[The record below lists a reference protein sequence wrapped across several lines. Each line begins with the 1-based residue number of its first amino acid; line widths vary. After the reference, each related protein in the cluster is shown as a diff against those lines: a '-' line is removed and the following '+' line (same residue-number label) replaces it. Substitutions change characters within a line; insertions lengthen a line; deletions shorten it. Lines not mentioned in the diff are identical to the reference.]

1 MTVEHQI
8 SSVVAH
14 ADDAPARSKP
24 WFYRSFLKRP
34 LDLFLILLATPVIV
48 PLIFLLALLVK
59 RDGGNAFYSQERVG
73 RNGKIYRIWKLRSM
87 VSDADEV
94 LPAYLAENPNAQA
107 EWEENQKLRH
117 DPRITRLGHVLRRCS
132 LDELPQL
139 WNVVRGDMSLIGP
152 RPMMPSQQIY
162 YTGDAYYDLRPG
174 ITGYWQV
181 AGRNRTS
188 FSARAMYDDVY
199 DRNLSLGSDIGI
211 LWRTVGVVLRATGC

>member
-1 MTVEHQI
+1 MTVEHQF
-8 SSVVAH
+8 SSIVSH
-14 ADDAPARSKP
+14 SDDALTRSRP

-34 LDLFLILLATPVIV
+34 LDLFLILLATPVIL
-48 PLIFLLALLVK
+48 PLIFVLALLVK
-59 RDGGNAFYSQERVG
+59 RDGGKAFYSQERVG

-87 VSDADEV
+87 VTDADDM
-94 LPAYLAENPNAQA
+94 LPAYLAENPDAKA

-152 RPMMPSQQIY
+152 RPMMPSQQSD
-162 YTGDAYYDLRPG
+162 YTGDAYYALRPG

-199 DRNLSLGSDIGI
+199 DLNLSLGNDLGI